1 MNSNG
6 SPSTEVPRD
15 NHKNRVKYGEWEVAT
30 RAQIVGLKA
39 FGIKNDEI
47 AKKLGLEIST
57 VYRIWNRAKE
67 RGFDPDHPIVRDH
80 HVKTEHRSGRPRKP
94 REGRDRCRCKKILCQ
109 RCLEDRAAK
118 QAARA
123 QADQK
128 LPETAATSSSASN
141 SNEPTMNADNHM
153 PIQSRIDLSHS
164 ELLPALSNL
173 ESTSMYPIPNP
184 EGTVEPY
191 HIANDDHVVDRNPLY
206 HHALGQTQA

>member
-1 MNSNG
+1 MDSNG
-6 SPSTEVPRD
+6 PPSTEVTRD
-15 NHKNRVKYGEWEVAT
+15 YHKNRVKYGEWEIAT

-47 AKKLGLEIST
+47 AKKLGLELST

-118 QAARA
+118 QAARI
-123 QADQK
+123 QTDQQ
-128 LPETAATSSSASN
+128 LPEITAAPSAGDN
-141 SNEPTMNADNHM
+141 NGPTMNVDNHL
-153 PIQSRIDLSHS
+153 PIQNEMDLSPS
-164 ELLPALSNL
+164 EILPAVSYNDHL
-173 ESTSMYPIPNP
+173 ESTAMYPIPNP
-184 EGTVEPY
+184 EAMVQPY
-191 HIANDDHVVDRNPLY
+191 PTTNDDVVGRNHLY
-206 HHALGQTQA
+206 NHALANT